1 MEKSQQDSTM
11 LTLRDRPTVVIEA
24 GLLLLVNVF
33 AFTGNLLI
41 CLVMYNKPRFH
52 TTTNTFTLALSVCYE
67 FIACLVMPFA
77 VGSLISGKWVF
88 GQVLCDIQA
97 FSFLTLTWISLLTLT
112 ILTVSR
118 FFQVTHLSIYNKW
131 FSLNRCYGMVMIIW
145 VVVIAGLICAEAVG
159 IATFRFSPHESLCSI
174 SFSKEKSSQH
184 TTYAVV
190 TLVFYITLPVV
201 SLIILIAI
209 RRHNANVHSI
219 IQPLQRRSDQ
229 DVKKSAQEHRTNCI
243 LLALTIGVLVFW
255 LPAVVI
261 KILSF
266 PIRLP
271 RQVHLVSTLF
281 WFAVPALH
289 PVIYGALHRP
299 FTREVLRV
307 LPLSRKRK
315 NRVHAEEAI

>member
-1 MEKSQQDSTM
+1 
-11 LTLRDRPTVVIEA
+11 
-24 GLLLLVNVF
+24 
-33 AFTGNLLI
+33 
-41 CLVMYNKPRFH
+41 MYNKPRFH
-52 TTTNTFTLALSVCYE
+52 TTTNTFMLALSVCYE

-77 VGSLISGKWVF
+77 IGSLITGKWIF

-97 FSFLTLTWISLLTLT
+97 FSLLSLTWISLLTLT
-112 ILTVSR
+112 LLTVSR
-118 FFQVTHLSIYNKW
+118 YFQVIHLSLSNKW
-131 FSLNRCYGMVMIIW
+131 FSLNRCYAMIMIIW

-159 IATFRFSPHESLCSI
+159 IAAFRFSPNESLCSI
-174 SFSKEKSSQH
+174 SFSKETSSQH

-209 RRHNANVHSI
+209 QRHNAYVHSTS
-219 IQPLQRRSDQ
+219 QPLQRRSDQ
-229 DVKKSAQEHRTNCI
+229 DIKKSAQEHKTNRI

-261 KILSF
+261 KILGF
-266 PIRLP
+266 PVRLP
-271 RQVHLVSTLF
+271 RQVHLVSTFF

-307 LPLSRKRK
+307 LPSSRKRQNK
-315 NRVHAEEAI
+315 VHAEEAI